1 MQVAHPLVAEGVEQH
16 STFRTDP
23 WARLE
28 GTLRSYLRIVYGTP
42 AASAAEIRRLNRLHR
57 AVTGPV
63 RDAEARSRFAA
74 TYQARD
80 PALALW
86 VHATLVDSTLAA
98 YEAWLEPLG
107 DARRAA
113 FYLET
118 RPVGQAFGIPD
129 GLLPADYP
137 AFRDYVDGMLGPD
150 GPVHPTPT
158 SRSIAADI
166 VRPPL
171 GALGRDRRVARGL
184 AGPRLG
190 RVLDIVPTAATGW
203 PLWPGI
209 ALLPDSLRLELGI
222 DWSAG
227 HRVIAAWLATGYRA
241 WRPLLPPSL
250 RWMPQARAADVR
262 AARALA
268 AHARIADAW
277 RQSAAELAD

>member
-16 STFRTDP
+16 STFRSDP

-42 AASAAEIRRLNRLHR
+42 SAAAAEVQRLNRLHR
-57 AVTGPV
+57 GVTGPV
-63 RDAEARSRFAA
+63 RDAEARSRFPA
-74 TYQARD
+74 TYAARD
-80 PALALW
+80 PALSLW
-86 VHATLVDSTLAA
+86 VHATLIDSTLAA

-107 DARRAA
+107 DVRRAS

-118 RPVGQAFGIPD
+118 RPVGLAFGIPEAM
-129 GLLPADYP
+129 LPADYP
-137 AFRDYVDGMLGPD
+137 AFRGYVDAMLGPD

-171 GALGRDRRVARGL
+171 GALGRDPRVARGL

-190 RVLDIVPTAATGW
+190 RALDRMPTSATGW

-209 ALLPDSLRLELGI
+209 ALLPEGLRNELGI
-222 DWSAG
+222 AWSPV
-227 HRVIAAWLATGYRA
+227 HRATAAWLAAGYRA
-241 WRPLLPPSL
+241 WRPLIPPSL
-250 RWMPQARAADVR
+250 RWMPQARAAD
-262 AARALA
+262 ARL
-268 AHARIADAW
+268 IAVPEAVG
-277 RQSAAELAD
+277 